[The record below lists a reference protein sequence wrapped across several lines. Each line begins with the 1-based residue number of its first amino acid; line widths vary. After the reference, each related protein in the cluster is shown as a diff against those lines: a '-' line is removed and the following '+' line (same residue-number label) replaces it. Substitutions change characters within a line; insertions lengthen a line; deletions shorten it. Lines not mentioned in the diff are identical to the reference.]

1 MSHRPCDGAASRAP
15 SATNGP
21 DSGLQRRWSR
31 DDGPESLWQRRWSR
45 LWTSESNC
53 LRQWSRDEGPESGV
67 TPDSGPWSFSR
78 ESRRGGG
85 AAAARGRTRAEDA
98 CAFIGARRGRRYG
111 GGRPVRN
118 RLVPGAGSPERF
130 GPNRSGR
137 TARGSAPHAV
147 EASTRRRRVPAVSAR
162 SPSRRARGPRRTEL
176 GLLRTPPDSGASE
189 SDPSGPDPRSREP
202 ISSNRLAGRSPP
214 SRGPPAAAPPPALPR
229 LPGPLP
235 GGFQCPP
242 PRRRPR
248 LGASTVWGHCLDNP
262 APGL

>member
-31 DDGPESLWQRRWSR
+31 DDGPGSLWQRRWSR
-45 LWTSESNC
+45 LWTSDMSESNC

-85 AAAARGRTRAEDA
+85 AAAARGRARAEDA

-214 SRGPPAAAPPPALPR
+214 SRGPPATSA
-229 LPGPLP
+229 P
-235 GGFQCPP
+235 GGIH
-242 PRRRPR
+242 R